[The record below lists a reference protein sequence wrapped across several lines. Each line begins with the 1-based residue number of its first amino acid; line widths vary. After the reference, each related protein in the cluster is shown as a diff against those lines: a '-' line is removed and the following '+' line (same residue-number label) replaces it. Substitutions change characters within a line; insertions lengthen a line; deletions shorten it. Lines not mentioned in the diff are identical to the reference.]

1 MATITDDL
9 LQRNAAYAAGQPT
22 RVATHPGAQPIK
34 PARGVAVVACMDAR
48 LTPDALGVATGDAHW
63 IANAGGVVDASAL
76 RSLVISHHL
85 LDTREIVLIKHTR
98 CGMLAFSDALL
109 VAGLHGDEGAV
120 AGLRAATGR
129 AFAPCCRG
137 AHGDAGDGITTFHAF
152 EGDPEP
158 LDAAPTP
165 ASLRRLR
172 AEVRRG
178 VAAVKG
184 HPHIPTDGPD
194 AVTVRGFVYDVDTG
208 KLEEVVGGDE

>member
-1 MATITDDL
+1 MTSVTEDL
-9 LQRNAAYAAGQPT
+9 LHRNSLYAAGQAT
-22 RVATHPGAQPIK
+22 RTATHPGAQPIK

-85 LDTREIVLIKHTR
+85 LDTREIILVKHTR
-98 CGMLAFSDALL
+98 CGMLAFTDDLL
-109 VAGLHGDEGAV
+109 VAGLHGDEAAV

-129 AFAPCCRG
+129 QFVPCCG
-137 AHGDAGDGITTFHAF
+137 GEHATGGDGVSTFHAF

-165 ASLRRLR
+165 ESWRRLR
-172 AEVRRG
+172 AEVLRG
-178 VAAVKG
+178 VNAVKA
-184 HPHIPTDGPD
+184 HPHIPTQGDD
-194 AVTVRGFVYDVDTG
+194 AVSVRGFVYDVDTG
-208 KLEEVVGGDE
+208 KLVEVGDEE